1 MVGRLVRR
9 GIDAASGFDFPVP
22 IFLQNRGR
30 AALPIE
36 PRATPVRPLIEE
48 DATPG
53 ILRWSSDAPPRDAR
67 ALEREAFQEWEGR
80 GGFSMQAEQDAMLR
94 AGGYDAPLARLAPE
108 QTEGTFASAL
118 IEANPEIAAA
128 LLVQRFNA
136 VQNLDQLGQ
145 TARILKRLV
154 DLQTTAGRETGR
166 TASRASTGSKVGP
179 GEASGVVSRE
189 SLGVS
194 KESIDEARFA
204 MISALRRMN
213 IDVNDLSGEQQ
224 KLIRPLL
231 PGQFSEAVAG
241 ETGAA
246 RLAPAVK
253 QNIISRTGSAKSIL
267 DLEQVRTDLSKL
279 RAQGEINDW
288 DYRTLNAQIEN
299 RHSGLVY
306 DLAGGGPTGLVPDLR
321 GGYQTARPMGVELVA
336 TDLSG
341 VNKVGR
347 FAEAIATSRSEDELA
362 AVRALWTDE
371 GFDPEIVQLFSTLE
385 NRQAYRVTT
394 SAEKFANMQY
404 EFGWARK
411 ADRTGRTVSAA
422 GEQNT
427 IGVGEAP
434 RGVPIAIRE
443 IAGIGNVD
451 VAGVPLR
458 GVEPGGLPRP
468 TGITDDVIKERP
480 PLSFMKEQKGKQRY
494 QPMTLRQPIRRAALR
509 GLETEG
515 EETARLRTPDAETR
529 MRYQQSE
536 DDYLDYALNPETGSI
551 WKIKTEAE
559 FGDWANRLEA
569 AEDSGRYSENAIMM
583 MREALED
590 MYIAG
595 SRGPLWT
602 AVPQAPVKELGAAVE
617 QIPFGSYSSPEV
629 RLLDSSPQY
638 KGFAGRAKALAEE
651 ANTTIYVGS
660 VTDTNIERAIAQ
672 HLDEFDLYYK
682 TDLHRLGHT
691 SSQIDTVVEEVVGQ
705 LNNAAARTGQP
716 VTINGTGNS
725 IDRLKG
731 TQQEANNYASRILEA
746 ILNHPDRRF
755 EIGQVVSG
763 GQTGYEIA
771 FANAARRLGLP
782 VRIDPAVT
790 QSGRP
795 MVHEAKRLKKRPNI
809 TQEQWKAMS
818 VSERKSKY
826 GTADWNAFD
835 FDGLKT
841 FRNLD
846 EYMEYMGL
854 NADPFA

>member
-1 MVGRLVRR
+1 
-9 GIDAASGFDFPVP
+9 
-22 IFLQNRGR
+22 
-30 AALPIE
+30 
-36 PRATPVRPLIEE
+36 
-48 DATPG
+48 
-53 ILRWSSDAPPRDAR
+53 
-67 ALEREAFQEWEGR
+67 
-80 GGFSMQAEQDAMLR
+80 
-94 AGGYDAPLARLAPE
+94 
-108 QTEGTFASAL
+108 
-118 IEANPEIAAA
+118 
-128 LLVQRFNA
+128 
-136 VQNLDQLGQ
+136 
-145 TARILKRLV
+145 
-154 DLQTTAGRETGR
+154 
-166 TASRASTGSKVGP
+166 
-179 GEASGVVSRE
+179 
-189 SLGVS
+189 
-194 KESIDEARFA
+194 

-224 KLIRPLL
+224 KMIRTLL
-231 PGQFSEAVAG
+231 PGEFSEALAG

-246 RLAPAVK
+246 RLSPAVK
-253 QNIISRTGSAKSIL
+253 QNIISRTGSSKSIF
-267 DLEQVRTDLSKL
+267 DLEQVRTDLIKL
-279 RAQGEINDW
+279 KSENKINDF
-288 DYRTLNAQIEN
+288 DYRTLSAQIEA

-321 GGYQTARPMGVELVA
+321 GGYQTARPMGVEIVA
-336 TDLSG
+336 TDLTG
-341 VNKVGR
+341 VNKVAR
-347 FAEAIATSRSEDELA
+347 FADAIATSRSEDELA

-371 GFDPEIVQLFSTLE
+371 GFDPEVVQLLSTLE
-385 NRQAYRVTT
+385 NRQAYRVST

-443 IAGIGNVD
+443 IAGIGSVD

-458 GVEPGGLPRP
+458 GVPPGGRPRP
-468 TGITDDVIKERP
+468 SGITDDVIRETPQRKQDP
-480 PLSFMKEQKGKQRY
+480 QGKIKY
-494 QPMTLRQPIRRAALR
+494 QPWTLRQPIRTAALR
-509 GLETEG
+509 GLETEA
-515 EETARLRTPDAETR
+515 EEAARLRIPDTETR

-536 DDYLDYALNPETGSI
+536 DDYFEYALDPERGSI

-559 FGDWANRLEA
+559 FGDWTNRLEA
-569 AEDSGRYSENAIMM
+569 AEDSGRYSEGLINQ

-602 AVPQAPVKELGAAVE
+602 AVPQTPVKELGSAVE

-629 RLLDSSPQY
+629 RLLDSSQQY
-638 KGFAGRAKALAEE
+638 KGFAGRAKSLAEE
-651 ANTTIYVGS
+651 SNTTIYVGS
-660 VTDTNIERAIAQ
+660 VTDTNIERAIVQ
-672 HLDEFDLYYK
+672 HLDEFELYYK

-691 SSQIDTVVEEVVGQ
+691 SSQIDTVVEEVIDQ

-725 IDRLKG
+725 IDRLEG

-795 MVHEAKRLKKRPNI
+795 MVYEAKRLGKRPNI

-818 VSERKSKY
+818 VAERKSKY

-841 FRNLD
+841 FRNLE

-854 NADPFA
+854 NVDPFA